1 MGLTICINRNNYADN
16 TQISNRNRLLSAS
29 HYVQLKN
36 DVNMKTEKI
45 SDVLQ
50 GMDVNTE
57 DAIVTLSDKVWEIG
71 ELSEIKNQVSDAV
84 FAFHIVAN
92 VIGIYKGD
100 GWQAIIEE
108 NTELLPYISHAMYE
122 IGLDKIGDATKNIEQ
137 IFPLNI
143 DVFSLDEDQLCEV
156 VNFVRGSRE
165 GKYFTITM
173 EELKGYTSEERKQ
186 ITAKYSEACE
196 KLEDATESMWGYN
209 SPDNE
214 GWGVVSR
221 YLEKH
226 LQDNFWK

>member
-1 MGLTICINRNNYADN
+1 MWIVIKEIDNKQHYRLKRNAD
-16 TQISNRNRLLSAS
+16 S

>member
-1 MGLTICINRNNYADN
+1 MNLPKSR
-16 TQISNRNRLLSAS
+16 LSAKR
-29 HYVQLKN
+29 YVQLKN

>member
-1 MGLTICINRNNYADN
+1 MWIVIKEIDNKQHYRLKRNAD
-16 TQISNRNRLLSAS
+16 S

-45 SDVLQ
+45 SDVMQ

-196 KLEDATESMWGYN
+196 KLEDATENVWNYG

>member
-1 MGLTICINRNNYADN
+1 MKKEQIVRLTSGLT
-16 TQISNRNRLLSAS
+16 SPEKGRLATK

>member
-1 MGLTICINRNNYADN
+1 
-16 TQISNRNRLLSAS
+16 
-29 HYVQLKN
+29 
-36 DVNMKTEKI
+36 MKTEKI

-221 YLEKH
+221 RYLEKH

>member
-1 MGLTICINRNNYADN
+1 MWIVIKEIDNKQHYRLKRNAD
-16 TQISNRNRLLSAS
+16 S

-45 SDVLQ
+45 SDVMQ

-143 DVFSLDEDQLCEV
+143 DVFSLDEDQLCDV

-173 EELKGYTSEERKQ
+173 EELKGYTSEDRKQ

>member
-1 MGLTICINRNNYADN
+1 
-16 TQISNRNRLLSAS
+16 
-29 HYVQLKN
+29 
-36 DVNMKTEKI
+36 MKTEKI

-57 DAIVTLSDKVWEIG
+57 EAIVTLSDKVWEIG
-71 ELSEIKNQVSDAV
+71 ELSEIKNQVSDTM
-84 FAFHIVAN
+84 FTFHIVAN

-100 GWQAIIEE
+100 GWQSITEE

-122 IGLDKIGDATKNIEQ
+122 IGLDKIGEVTKNIEH

-143 DVFSLDEDQLCEV
+143 DVFSLDEEQLCEV
-156 VNFVRGSRE
+156 VNFVRGTRE

-173 EELKGYTSEERKQ
+173 EELKGYTPEERKQ
-186 ITAKYSEACE
+186 LTAKYSEACE
-196 KLEDATESMWGYN
+196 KLEDVTKNMWDYD

>member
-1 MGLTICINRNNYADN
+1 MWIVIKEIDNKQHYRLKRNAD
-16 TQISNRNRLLSAS
+16 S

-50 GMDVNTE
+50 EMDVNTE

-71 ELSEIKNQVSDAV
+71 ELSEIKNQVSEAV

>member
-1 MGLTICINRNNYADN
+1 MWIVIKEIDNKQHYRLKRNAD
-16 TQISNRNRLLSAS
+16 S

-45 SDVLQ
+45 SDVMQ

-173 EELKGYTSEERKQ
+173 EELKGHTSEERKQ

>member
-1 MGLTICINRNNYADN
+1 MWIVIKEIDNKQHYRLKRNAD
-16 TQISNRNRLLSAS
+16 S

-173 EELKGYTSEERKQ
+173 EELKGYTPEERKQ

>member
-1 MGLTICINRNNYADN
+1 MWIVIKEIDNKQHYRLKRNAD
-16 TQISNRNRLLSAS
+16 S

-45 SDVLQ
+45 SDVMQ

-71 ELSEIKNQVSDAV
+71 ELSEIKNQVSEAV

>member
-1 MGLTICINRNNYADN
+1 MWIVIKEIDKKQHYRLKRNAD
-16 TQISNRNRLLSAS
+16 S

-45 SDVLQ
+45 SDVMQ

>member
-1 MGLTICINRNNYADN
+1 
-16 TQISNRNRLLSAS
+16 
-29 HYVQLKN
+29 
-36 DVNMKTEKI
+36 
-45 SDVLQ
+45 
-50 GMDVNTE
+50 MDVNTE

-84 FAFHIVAN
+84 FAFYIVAN

-108 NTELLPYISHAMYE
+108 NTKLLPYISHAMYE

-143 DVFSLDEDQLCEV
+143 DVFSLDENQLCEV

-165 GKYFTITM
+165 GKYFTITI

-186 ITAKYSEACE
+186 ITAKYSEVCE

-209 SPDNE
+209 SPYWLRCKGAQLRAGTIHSISIVGNDFPEISCNSFHKCP
-214 GWGVVSR
+214 VSSHTGTR
-221 YLEKH
+221 KAAPPGMKH
-226 LQDNFWK
+226 G

>member
-1 MGLTICINRNNYADN
+1 MWIVIKEIDNKQHYRLKRNAD
-16 TQISNRNRLLSAS
+16 S

-45 SDVLQ
+45 SDVMQ

-173 EELKGYTSEERKQ
+173 EELKGYTPEERKQ

>member
-1 MGLTICINRNNYADN
+1 
-16 TQISNRNRLLSAS
+16 
-29 HYVQLKN
+29 
-36 DVNMKTEKI
+36 MKTEKI

-50 GMDVNTE
+50 GMDINTE
-57 DAIVTLSDKVWEIG
+57 DAIVTLSDKIWEIG
-71 ELSEIKNQVSDAV
+71 ELSKIKEQVSDTL
-84 FAFHIVAN
+84 FTFHIVVN

-122 IGLDKIGDATKNIEQ
+122 IGLEKVGEATKNISH
-137 IFPLNI
+137 IFPLEM
-143 DVFSLDEDQLCEV
+143 DVLSLEEDQFCEV
-156 VNFVRGSRE
+156 VNFVRGIRE

-173 EELKGYTSEERKQ
+173 EELKGYTPEEREKL
-186 ITAKYSEACE
+186 TAKYSEACK
-196 KLEDATESMWGYN
+196 KLEDATENMWDYD
-209 SPDNE
+209 SPHNE

>member
-1 MGLTICINRNNYADN
+1 MLVTCGL
-16 TQISNRNRLLSAS
+16 ISLKGRLSAE

>member
-1 MGLTICINRNNYADN
+1 M
-16 TQISNRNRLLSAS
+16 LLSN

-92 VIGIYKGD
+92 VIGIYKGN

>member
-1 MGLTICINRNNYADN
+1 MWIVIKEIDNKQHYRLKRNAD
-16 TQISNRNRLLSAS
+16 S

-45 SDVLQ
+45 SDVMQ

-165 GKYFTITM
+165 GKYFTITLIPQHILL
-173 EELKGYTSEERKQ
+173 EINLKY
-186 ITAKYSEACE
+186 
-196 KLEDATESMWGYN
+196 
-209 SPDNE
+209 
-214 GWGVVSR
+214 
-221 YLEKH
+221 
-226 LQDNFWK
+226 

>member
-1 MGLTICINRNNYADN
+1 
-16 TQISNRNRLLSAS
+16 
-29 HYVQLKN
+29 
-36 DVNMKTEKI
+36 MKTEKI

-71 ELSEIKNQVSDAV
+71 ELSEIKNQVSDTV

-108 NTELLPYISHAMYE
+108 NTELLSYISHAMYE

-143 DVFSLDEDQLCEV
+143 DTLSLDEDQLCEV

-186 ITAKYSEACE
+186 ITAKYLEACE
-196 KLEDATESMWGYN
+196 KLEDATENIWGYN
-209 SPDNE
+209 GPDNE
-214 GWGVVSR
+214 GWGVVGR

-226 LQDNFWK
+226 WQDNFWK

>member
-1 MGLTICINRNNYADN
+1 MIDNKQHYRLKRNAA
-16 TQISNRNRLLSAS
+16 T

>member
-1 MGLTICINRNNYADN
+1 MSCPNGQLFTN
-16 TQISNRNRLLSAS
+16 

-186 ITAKYSEACE
+186 ITAKYSEVCE

>member
-1 MGLTICINRNNYADN
+1 MWIVIKEIDNKQHYRLKRNAD
-16 TQISNRNRLLSAS
+16 S

-209 SPDNE
+209 NPDNE

>member
-1 MGLTICINRNNYADN
+1 
-16 TQISNRNRLLSAS
+16 
-29 HYVQLKN
+29 
-36 DVNMKTEKI
+36 MKTEKI

-50 GMDVNTE
+50 GIDVNTE
-57 DAIVTLSDKVWEIG
+57 KAIVALSDKIWKIG
-71 ELSEIKNQVSDAV
+71 DLSEIKNQVSDTV

-92 VIGIYKGD
+92 VIGLYKGD

-108 NTELLPYISHAMYE
+108 NTKLLPYISHAMYE
-122 IGLDKIGDATKNIEQ
+122 IGLEKIGDVTKNIEQ

-143 DVFSLDEDQLCEV
+143 DVLSLDEGQLCEV
-156 VNFVRGSRE
+156 VNFVRGTRE

-173 EELKGYTSEERKQ
+173 EELKGYTPEERKQ
-186 ITAKYSEACE
+186 ITAKYSEVCA
-196 KLEDATESMWGYN
+196 KLEDATENMWEYN

-214 GWGVVSR
+214 GWGVLSR

>member
-1 MGLTICINRNNYADN
+1 MQLAEI
-16 TQISNRNRLLSAS
+16 

>member
-1 MGLTICINRNNYADN
+1 MWIVIKEIDNKQYYRLKRNAD
-16 TQISNRNRLLSAS
+16 S

>member
-1 MGLTICINRNNYADN
+1 MWIVIKEIDNKQHYRLKRNAD
-16 TQISNRNRLLSAS
+16 S

-108 NTELLPYISHAMYE
+108 NTKLLPYISHAMYE
-122 IGLDKIGDATKNIEQ
+122 IGLDKIEDATKNIEQ

>member
-1 MGLTICINRNNYADN
+1 
-16 TQISNRNRLLSAS
+16 
-29 HYVQLKN
+29 
-36 DVNMKTEKI
+36 MKTEKI

-84 FAFHIVAN
+84 FAFYIVAN

-108 NTELLPYISHAMYE
+108 NTKLLPYISHAMYE

-143 DVFSLDEDQLCEV
+143 DVFSLDENQLCEV

-165 GKYFTITM
+165 GKYFT
-173 EELKGYTSEERKQ
+173 
-186 ITAKYSEACE
+186 
-196 KLEDATESMWGYN
+196 
-209 SPDNE
+209 
-214 GWGVVSR
+214 
-221 YLEKH
+221 
-226 LQDNFWK
+226 

>member
-1 MGLTICINRNNYADN
+1 
-16 TQISNRNRLLSAS
+16 
-29 HYVQLKN
+29 
-36 DVNMKTEKI
+36 MKTEKF

-143 DVFSLDEDQLCEV
+143 DAFSLDEDQLCEV

-165 GKYFTITM
+165 GKFFTITM
-173 EELKGYTSEERKQ
+173 EELKGYTPEERKQ

-226 LQDNFWK
+226 LLDNFWK

>member
-1 MGLTICINRNNYADN
+1 MWIVIKEIDNKQHYRLKRNAD
-16 TQISNRNRLLSAS
+16 S

-45 SDVLQ
+45 SDVMQ

-84 FAFHIVAN
+84 FAFNIVAN

>member
-1 MGLTICINRNNYADN
+1 MWIVIKEIDNKQHYRLKRNAD
-16 TQISNRNRLLSAS
+16 S

-45 SDVLQ
+45 SDVMQ

>member
-143 DVFSLDEDQLCEV
+143 DAFSLDEDQLCEV

-173 EELKGYTSEERKQ
+173 EELKGYTPEERKQ

>member
-1 MGLTICINRNNYADN
+1 MWIVIKEIDNKQHYRLKRNAD
-16 TQISNRNRLLSAS
+16 S

-71 ELSEIKNQVSDAV
+71 ELSEIKNQASDAV